1 MKKDIDQLLDY
12 EDIVETIHEP
22 LLVLNSDLKV
32 LSANRSFY
40 ETFKVIPENTI
51 GSLIYDL
58 GNRQWDIPDLRT
70 LFEGIIHKD
79 KPFNDYEVIHAF
91 PAIGRRIMLLNARR
105 ILRKGTSSNLILLAI
120 EDITDRR
127 LAEEKVRNMAI
138 TDALTG
144 IYNRRGFIALAE
156 QQIKTASR
164 NKEQMR
170 LFYIDVDSM
179 KEIND
184 KLGHVAGDQSLI
196 ETANVLRRT
205 FRKSDIIAR
214 IGGDEFVIL
223 AIDVKG
229 IDSQVF
235 SERLRNNIDELNRK
249 ESRSYKL
256 GLSWGA
262 AAYDPETPTSLHQLM
277 SEADQIMYTRKNDK
291 LNS

>member
-1 MKKDIDQLLDY
+1 M
-12 EDIVETIHEP
+12 
-22 LLVLNSDLKV
+22 
-32 LSANRSFY
+32 
-40 ETFKVIPENTI
+40 
-51 GSLIYDL
+51 
-58 GNRQWDIPDLRT
+58 
-70 LFEGIIHKD
+70 FEEIFHKD
-79 KPFNDYEVIHAF
+79 KPFNDYEVVYPF
-91 PAIGRRIMLLNARR
+91 PTIGRRTMLLNARR
-105 ILRKGTSSNLILLAI
+105 IIRKGTGSDLILLAI

-127 LAEEKVRNMAI
+127 LAEENVKNMAI

-144 IYNRRGFIALAE
+144 IYNRRGFLALAE
-156 QQIKTASR
+156 QQIKTANR

-235 SERLRNNIDELNRK
+235 SERLQKNIDELNRK
-249 ESRSYKL
+249 ESRSYRL
-256 GLSWGA
+256 GLSWA
-262 AAYDPETPTSLHQLM
+262 PPPMIPNRRRPCTSLCQKPTRSCTPERMSNRTADLEQLVRFLFLLFTIHL
-277 SEADQIMYTRKNDK
+277 SPFTLHPSLFTE
-291 LNS
+291 L